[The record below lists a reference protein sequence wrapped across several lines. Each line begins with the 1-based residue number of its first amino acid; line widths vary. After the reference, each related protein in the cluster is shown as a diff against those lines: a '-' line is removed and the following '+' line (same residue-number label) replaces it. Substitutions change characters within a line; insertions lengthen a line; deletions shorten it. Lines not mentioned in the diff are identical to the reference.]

1 MRLFRRKR
9 EDASGDDGAPEASD
23 AYDSS
28 ADSGEVPEEITAGPI
43 GEQEQERI
51 ETALRAL
58 AERGIDVDDLG
69 SLSEAFDAAVD
80 GDNADDLPLL
90 AIGVGEYLHRHAS
103 LRWAMV
109 SDAFGTDLG
118 LEGRRRDLHIVP
130 QSLLSARWMRR
141 EKGWLD
147 GAVRHLASTST
158 R

>member
-1 MRLFRRKR
+1 MRLFGRKR

-28 ADSGEVPEEITAGPI
+28 ADSE
-43 GEQEQERI
+43 
-51 ETALRAL
+51 
-58 AERGIDVDDLG
+58 DLG